1 MATEFAFSESAAK
14 SVGAKPRPELV
25 EGAAAP
31 AEFEN
36 EKMSLSM
43 GPSHPSTHGV
53 LRLQMEL
60 DGEILTKCDPVIGY
74 LHRGDEKIA
83 ENMTYNQFVPYTDR
97 LDYIAPLANNMAY
110 AIAVEKLAKLE
121 VPARCQAI
129 RVLTAE
135 LARVSSHLLGLGAF
149 GIDVG
154 AWTVFMYAFE
164 EREKLYKLFE
174 ELTGARFTTSYSR
187 IGGLQRDVPEGW
199 TGRVS
204 AFCDQFLPI
213 LEETLALLT
222 RNKIFMDRAVGVGVI
237 SREDAIA
244 YGLTGPNL
252 RGSGV
257 GLDLR
262 KDKPYSGYEQ
272 YQFDVPV
279 GTKGDCYDRYL
290 VRGEEMR
297 QSIRIIRQVLAN
309 FPGGDWY
316 AKDAR
321 KIFAPPKDKILTS
334 MEELIQNF
342 MIVTEGPQMPAGEV
356 YFEAENP
363 KGALGFYVV
372 SKGGGVPW
380 RLKIRA
386 PSFCN
391 LSILPKV
398 CVGCLVSDVV
408 AILGSLDFV
417 MGECD
422 R

>member
-1 MATEFAFSESAAK
+1 MATELHIPDPAAQ
-14 SVGAKPRPELV
+14 
-25 EGAAAP
+25 AADA
-31 AEFEN
+31 AQEFQP

-53 LRLQMEL
+53 LRLQLEL
-60 DGEILTKCDPVIGY
+60 DGEVVTKAEPVIGY

-129 RVLTAE
+129 RVITAE
-135 LARVSSHLLGLGAF
+135 LARISSHLLGLGAF
-149 GIDVG
+149 GIDTG
-154 AWTVFMYAFE
+154 AWTVFMYTFT
-164 EREKLYKLFE
+164 EREKLYQLFE
-174 ELTGARFTTSYSR
+174 ELTGARFTTSYTR
-187 IGGLQRDVPEGW
+187 IGGVARDVPEGW
-199 TGRVS
+199 TGRVN

-213 LEETLALLT
+213 LDEILALLT
-222 RNKIFMDRAVGVGVI
+222 RNKIFMDRTVGIGVI
-237 SREDAIA
+237 TKADAIA

-252 RGSGV
+252 RGAGV
-257 GLDLR
+257 ALDLR
-262 KDKPYSGYEQ
+262 KDRPYSGYEQ
-272 YQFDVPV
+272 YEFDVPV
-279 GTKGDCYDRYL
+279 GTTGDSYDRYL
-290 VRGEEMR
+290 VRGEEMK
-297 QSIRIIRQVLAN
+297 QAVRIVKQAVKAL
-309 FPGGDWY
+309 PGGDWY

-363 KGALGFYVV
+363 KGVLGFYVV

-391 LSILPKV
+391 LSILPKL
-398 CVGCLVSDVV
+398 CVGAMVSDVV

>member
-1 MATEFAFSESAAK
+1 MAAEHTFPDSAARL
-14 SVGAKPRPELV
+14 AA
-25 EGAAAP
+25 GAAAVP
-31 AEFEN
+31 EEFQG

-53 LRLQMEL
+53 LRLQLEI
-60 DGEILTKCDPVIGY
+60 DGETVTKADPVIGY

-97 LDYIAPLANNMAY
+97 LDYLAPLANNMAY
-110 AIAVEKLAKLE
+110 AIAVERLAGVK
-121 VPARCQAI
+121 VPPRCEAI
-129 RVLTAE
+129 RVITAE
-135 LARVSSHLLGLGAF
+135 MARISSHLMGLGAF
-149 GIDVG
+149 GLDVG
-154 AWTVFMYAFE
+154 AWTVLLYSLE

-174 ELTGARFTTSYSR
+174 ELTGARFTTSYTR
-187 IGGLQRDVPEGW
+187 IGGVTRDVPEGW
-199 TGRVS
+199 LGRVG

-213 LEETLALLT
+213 LEEILKLLT
-222 RNKIFMDRAVGVGVI
+222 RNKIFMDRTVGVGVI
-237 SREDAIA
+237 SKADALA

-252 RGSGV
+252 RGCGV

-262 KDKPYSGYEQ
+262 KDKPYSGYEN
-272 YQFDVPV
+272 YEFDVPV
-279 GTKGDCYDRYL
+279 GTTGDCYDRYL

-297 QSIRIIRQVLAN
+297 QSVRIIRQVIAR
-309 FPGGDWY
+309 FPEGPWY
-316 AKDAR
+316 ATDAR
-321 KIFAPPKDKILTS
+321 RIFAPPKDKVLTS

-342 MIVTEGPQMPAGEV
+342 MIVTAGPQVPAGEV

-363 KGALGFYVV
+363 KGVLGFYVV
-372 SKGGGVPW
+372 SKGGGVPY
-380 RLKIRA
+380 RLKIRS

-391 LSILPKV
+391 LSIVPKT
-398 CVGCLVSDVV
+398 CVGCLISDVV

>member
-1 MATEFAFSESAAK
+1 MSTGFAYPENASKIADAA
-14 SVGAKPRPELV
+14 E
-25 EGAAAP
+25 AAA
-31 AEFEN
+31 EFQS

-60 DGEILTKCDPVIGY
+60 DGEILTKADPVIGY

-97 LDYIAPLANNMAY
+97 LDYLAPLANNMAY
-110 AIAVEKLAKLE
+110 AIAVERLAGVK
-121 VPARCQAI
+121 VPPRCEAI
-129 RVLTAE
+129 RVITAE
-135 LARVSSHLLGLGAF
+135 MARISSHLMGLGAF
-149 GIDVG
+149 GLDVG
-154 AWTVFMYAFE
+154 AWSVLLYSLN

-174 ELTGARFTTSYSR
+174 ELTGARFTTSYTR
-187 IGGLQRDVPEGW
+187 IGGLARDVPEGW
-199 TGRVS
+199 IGRVD
-204 AFCDQFLPI
+204 AFCDQFLPM
-213 LEETLALLT
+213 LEETLNLLT
-222 RNKIFMDRAVGVGVI
+222 RNKIFTDRTVDVGI
-237 SREDAIA
+237 ITKEEAIA
-244 YGLTGPNL
+244 YGITGPNA

-257 GLDLR
+257 AIDLR

-272 YQFDVPV
+272 YEFDVPV

-297 QSIRIIRQVLAN
+297 QSARIIKQAVKN

-316 AKDAR
+316 AKEAK
-321 KIFAPPKDKILTS
+321 KIFGPPKDKVLSS

-342 MIVTEGPQMPAGEV
+342 MLVTEGPQIPPGEV

-363 KGALGFYVV
+363 KGILGFYIV

-380 RLKIRA
+380 RLKIRS

-391 LSILPKV
+391 LSILPKI

-408 AILGSLDFV
+408 SILGSLDFV

>member
-1 MATEFAFSESAAK
+1 MATDFAFPDSAAK
-14 SVGAKPRPELV
+14 AAGAEQ
-25 EGAAAP
+25 EFAP
-31 AEFEN
+31 

-43 GPSHPSTHGV
+43 GPSHPATHGV

-60 DGEILTKCDPVIGY
+60 DGEVLTKCDPVVGY

-97 LDYIAPLANNMAY
+97 LDYLAPLANNMAY
-110 AIAVEKLAKLE
+110 AIAVERLAKLE

-135 LARVSSHLLGLGAF
+135 MARVSAHLMGLGAF
-149 GIDVG
+149 GLDVG
-154 AWTVFMYAFE
+154 AWSVLVHSLNQ
-164 EREKLYKLFE
+164 REHLYKLFE
-174 ELTGARFTTSYSR
+174 ELTGARFTTSYTR
-187 IGGLQRDVPEGW
+187 IGGVSRDIPDGW
-199 TGRVS
+199 LTRVI
-204 AFCDQFLPI
+204 AFCDQFEPA
-213 LEETLALLT
+213 LEETLSLLT
-222 RNKIFMDRAVGVGVI
+222 RNKIFQDRTVGVGVI
-237 SREDAIA
+237 SRADALA

-252 RGSGV
+252 RASGV
-257 GLDLR
+257 SLDLR

-272 YQFDVPV
+272 YAFDVPV
-279 GTKGDCYDRYL
+279 GSKGDCYDRYL
-290 VRGEEMR
+290 CRGEEMR
-297 QSIRIIRQVLAN
+297 QSVRIIRQVVAT

-342 MIVTEGPQMPAGEV
+342 MIVTEGPQIPAGEV

-363 KGALGFYVV
+363 KGVLGFFIV

-380 RLKIRA
+380 RMKIRS

-391 LSILPKV
+391 LSILPKI
-398 CVGCLVSDVV
+398 CVGAMMSDVV
-408 AILGSLDFV
+408 TLLGSLDFV

>member
-1 MATEFAFSESAAK
+1 MATDFTFPDSAAK
-14 SVGAKPRPELV
+14 AA
-25 EGAAAP
+25 GAAQTAP
-31 AEFEN
+31 AEFQT

-110 AIAVEKLAKLE
+110 AIAVERLAKLE
-121 VPARCQAI
+121 VPARCQTI

-135 LARVSSHLLGLGAF
+135 MARVSSHLLGLGAF
-149 GIDVG
+149 GIDTG
-154 AWTVFMYAFE
+154 AWTVFMYSFT

-187 IGGLQRDVPEGW
+187 IGGLARDVPDGW
-199 TGRVS
+199 LERVS

-213 LEETLALLT
+213 LEEILKLLT
-222 RNKIFMDRAVGVGVI
+222 RNKIFMDRTVDVGVI
-237 SREDAIA
+237 SKEDVLA
-244 YGLTGPNL
+244 YGLTGPNA

-257 GLDLR
+257 AVDLR

-272 YQFDVPV
+272 YEFDVPV

-297 QSIRIIRQVLAN
+297 QSVRIIKQVIAK
-309 FPGGDWY
+309 FPGGPWY
-316 AKDAR
+316 ATEAK
-321 KIFAPPKDKILTS
+321 KIFGPPKDKVLSS

-342 MIVTEGPQMPAGEV
+342 MLVTEGPQMPPGEV

-380 RLKIRA
+380 RLKIRS

-391 LSILPKV
+391 LSILPKI

-408 AILGSLDFV
+408 SILGSLDFV